1 MKKLSIALFCIAS
14 LVFAACNN
22 TVSTTTENNESAQES
37 KEVKTAK
44 CSLSIGDKF
53 AFAGL
58 ESENLVPCFAKEIS
72 ETEKSLACQHPQ
84 TDGVY
89 FYTGEEVTVV
99 SVDQLNAYFAK
110 VFETAKAASADGK
123 LYEPGLFGDTK
134 LRGEILEAQKVEKSF
149 GEFSCCFKNNGR
161 WFRLDVSHK
170 VQYEKF
176 VKVYPGEKYYGVKVF
191 VQEYNVT
198 E

>member
-1 MKKLSIALFCIAS
+1 MKKLSIVLFCIAS

-22 TVSTTTENNESAQES
+22 NESTENNESAQETE
-37 KEVKTAK
+37 EVKTAK
-44 CSLSIGDKF
+44 CGLSIGDKF

-72 ETEKSLACQHPQ
+72 ETEKSLAGDHPQ
-84 TDGVY
+84 KDGVY
-89 FYTGEEVTVV
+89 FYTGEKVSVV
-99 SVDQLNAYFAK
+99 SADQLNAYFAK

-134 LRGEILEAQKVEKSF
+134 LRGEILETPKVDKSF
-149 GEFSCCFKNNGR
+149 GEFSCCFKNNDK